1 MKSLAKLNQ
10 ERILKL
16 KDIFEH
22 YLGMFLVDNDDVKFI
37 SVKDKKLVRQL
48 FRQLNEIR

>member
-22 YLGMFLVDNDDVKFI
+22 YLGMFLADDDEVKYI
-37 SVKDKKLVRQL
+37 SVKDKKLIQHL
-48 FRQLNEIR
+48 FRQLNEIE